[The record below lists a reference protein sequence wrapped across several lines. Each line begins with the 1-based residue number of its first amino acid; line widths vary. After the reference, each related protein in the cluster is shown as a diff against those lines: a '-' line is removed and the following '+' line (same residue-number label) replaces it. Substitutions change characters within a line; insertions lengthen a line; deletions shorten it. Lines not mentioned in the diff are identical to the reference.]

1 MLFWKQSQDFLKKNS
16 KYSAGIRE
24 KDVLLGGGVSKMAKP
39 QLSLGQRIRHY
50 RTKAGLSQRALAAA
64 VGISPAVLSRYEAGK
79 LEPNVLTL
87 MNIAKELKIT
97 VDTLVGLEP
106 RPDLIAQNGDEALLL
121 RLFRQLNDV
130 GRDRALEYSSV
141 LSGSPQHAD
150 SAQKT

>member
-1 MLFWKQSQDFLKKNS
+1 
-16 KYSAGIRE
+16 
-24 KDVLLGGGVSKMAKP
+24 MAKP